1 MLLFVSYLLFPFCR
15 SSLIFLMASQRQYQQ
30 NQMDSVLR
38 NTSCGMYNLYTQI
51 RTVIKTC
58 ASEEE
63 PEPCWASLLTTLLDI
78 KMTNFGSW
86 KLPITTLDDVN
97 VITNIITIWNHIAV
111 WLNIYVYAFHYILAK
126 LHAIIII
133 LYNVQDF

>member
-1 MLLFVSYLLFPFCR
+1 MGHPVEVHFF
-15 SSLIFLMASQRQYQQ
+15 IFLMASQRQYQQ

-38 NTSCGMYNLYTQI
+38 NTSCGTYNLYTQI

-86 KLPITTLDDVN
+86 KLLITTLDDVN
-97 VITNIITIWNHIAV
+97 VITNIITMWNHITDYSLIKHLRV
-111 WLNIYVYAFHYILAK
+111 KVFFLLKKGVFKMHFK
-126 LHAIIII
+126 L
-133 LYNVQDF
+133 F